1 MYEILTVNIVD
12 AKVLINNNLS
22 PLFKVLAGLHL
33 LHKTHWICIVDL
45 FFFLKMLSIGIL
57 LCFCLCFGL

>member
-45 FFFLKMLSIGIL
+45 FFS
-57 LCFCLCFGL
+57 